1 MWAKIPQRPILKT
14 PFQKQDARDHGGE
27 YGKLPSPRLERDGKF
42 PPAPSGAL
50 GTRTRFS
57 HGNWRCPRTPGSA
70 GGTTKA
76 DPPARAQH
84 RGQIRISWRIPC
96 SSSVLWDGLPPF
108 RKSNTAK
115 NGPGRPGRAPEPS
128 VSPQGRGIFVPR
140 RKPQYTSG
148 DMRLLRANELV

>member
-14 PFQKQDARDHGGE
+14 PFQNQDARDHGGE

-108 RKSNTAK
+108 RKYSKKRPRPPRESTGAVSLP
-115 NGPGRPGRAPEPS
+115 PGTRHLCSEEEAPIY
-128 VSPQGRGIFVPR
+128 VR
-140 RKPQYTSG
+140 RHALAEGK
-148 DMRLLRANELV
+148 